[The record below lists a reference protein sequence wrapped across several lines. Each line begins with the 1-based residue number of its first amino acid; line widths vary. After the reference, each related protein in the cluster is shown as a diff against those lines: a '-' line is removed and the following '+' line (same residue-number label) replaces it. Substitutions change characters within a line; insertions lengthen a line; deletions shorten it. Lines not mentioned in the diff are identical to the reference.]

1 MVSGRA
7 GLVIAFIPKQN
18 EYATFKAKEIAMSR
32 LREMEMFV
40 RVVEAGSF
48 SSAARD
54 LKIGQ
59 PAISKTIA
67 GLEDRLGVGLL
78 VRSTRK
84 LAPTEAG
91 VAFYERALRAVT
103 EANEADAAARGAGAG
118 LEGRLRISVA
128 VTFSRLHLVPR
139 LGEFLDA
146 HPKLQLEL
154 VMDDRPRDLVAENI
168 DVALR
173 MGTLTD
179 SSLRARKLA
188 QNDRLVVASQAY
200 LSRKGVPSTPTD
212 LLDHDA
218 IIYSQWTGG
227 EEWSFRRGTSET
239 SIRLPR
245 RLMLTAAEGV
255 RAAVIGGQGFAIA
268 SRWMFTPE
276 LESGEVVAILKE
288 WTLPPLDLW
297 AVYPSGLLTSTKARV
312 FMKWFE
318 SIIA

>member
-1 MVSGRA
+1 
-7 GLVIAFIPKQN
+7 
-18 EYATFKAKEIAMSR
+18 MSR
-32 LREMEMFV
+32 LREMETFV

-67 GLEDRLGVGLL
+67 GLEDRLGVRLL
-78 VRSTRK
+78 VRSTHK
-84 LAPTEAG
+84 LSPTEAG

-118 LEGRLRISVA
+118 LEGRLRISAA

-139 LGEFLDA
+139 LPAFLDA

-154 VMDDRPRDLVAENI
+154 VMDDSPRDLVAQNI

-173 MGTLTD
+173 LGALTD

-188 QNDRLVVASQAY
+188 QSERLVVASPAY
-200 LSRKGVPSTPTD
+200 LARRGVPNTPAE
-212 LLDHDA
+212 LLEHDA

-227 EEWSFRRGTSET
+227 EEWSFRRGTAE
-239 SIRLPR
+239 ILVRLQR
-245 RLMLTAAEGV
+245 RLMITAAEGV
-255 RAAVIGGQGFAIA
+255 RAAVITGQGFSIA
-268 SRWMFTPE
+268 SRWMFAPE
-276 LESGEVVAILKE
+276 LASGEVVSVLGK

-297 AVYPSGLLTSTKARV
+297 VLYPSGRLTSTKARV

-318 SIIA
+318 TIITEANPPL

>member
-1 MVSGRA
+1 
-7 GLVIAFIPKQN
+7 
-18 EYATFKAKEIAMSR
+18 MSR

-40 RVVEAGSF
+40 RVVDAGSF

-67 GLEDRLGVGLL
+67 SLEERLGVRLL
-78 VRSTRK
+78 VRSTRR
-84 LAPTEAG
+84 LTPTEAG

-103 EANEADAAARGAGAG
+103 EARSRRRGTWRQPS
-118 LEGRLRISVA
+118 LEGRLRISAA
-128 VTFSRLHLVPR
+128 VTFSRIHLVPR
-139 LGEFLDA
+139 LSEFLSA
-146 HPKLQLEL
+146 NPRLELEL

-168 DVALR
+168 DAALR
-173 MGTLTD
+173 LSALTD

-188 QNDRLVVASQAY
+188 KSERLVLASPPY
-200 LSRKGVPSTPTD
+200 LARKGTPVTPAD
-212 LLDHDA
+212 LTNHDA

-239 SIRLPR
+239 SIRLLR
-245 RLMLTAAEGV
+245 RLMITAAEGV
-255 RAAVIGGQGFAIA
+255 RAAVISGQGFAIA

-276 LESGEVVAILKE
+276 LKSGEVVSILND

-297 AVYPSGLLTSTKARV
+297 VIYPSGRLTSTKARAFV
-312 FMKWFE
+312 KWFE
-318 SIIA
+318 GIIG

>member
-1 MVSGRA
+1 
-7 GLVIAFIPKQN
+7 
-18 EYATFKAKEIAMSR
+18 MSR
-32 LREMEMFV
+32 LREMETFV
-40 RVVEAGSF
+40 RVVDAGSF

-67 GLEDRLGVGLL
+67 ALEDRLGVRLL
-78 VRSTRK
+78 VRSTHR
-84 LAPTEAG
+84 LSPTEAG

-118 LEGRLRISVA
+118 LEGRLRISAA

-139 LGEFLDA
+139 LAAFLDA

-154 VMDDRPRDLVAENI
+154 VMDDSPRDLVAHNI

-173 MGTLTD
+173 LGALTD

-188 QNDRLVVASQAY
+188 QSERLVVASPAY
-200 LSRKGVPSTPTD
+200 LARRGVPNTPAE
-212 LLDHDA
+212 LLEHDA

-239 SIRLPR
+239 SVRLQR
-245 RLMLTAAEGV
+245 RLMITAAEGV
-255 RAAVIGGQGFAIA
+255 RAAVITGQGFAIA
-268 SRWMFTPE
+268 SRWMFAPE
-276 LESGEVVAILKE
+276 LDSGEVVSILRK

-297 AVYPSGLLTSTKARV
+297 VLYPSGRLTSTKARV

-318 SIIA
+318 TMITEAKPPR

>member
-1 MVSGRA
+1 
-7 GLVIAFIPKQN
+7 
-18 EYATFKAKEIAMSR
+18 MSR

-200 LSRKGVPSTPTD
+200 S
-212 LLDHDA
+212 
-218 IIYSQWTGG
+218 ISQ
-227 EEWSFRRGTSET
+227 RG
-239 SIRLPR
+239 P
-245 RLMLTAAEGV
+245 
-255 RAAVIGGQGFAIA
+255 
-268 SRWMFTPE
+268 
-276 LESGEVVAILKE
+276 
-288 WTLPPLDLW
+288 
-297 AVYPSGLLTSTKARV
+297 
-312 FMKWFE
+312 
-318 SIIA
+318 